1 VSTVALPRLLGG
13 AALLALLVGF
23 IPWSVPVQAQGSS
36 LPTVATFSILADIV
50 QQVGG
55 DRISLTT
62 LVGPD
67 GDAHT
72 YEPTPGDA
80 RALNAAAVVFE
91 NGLAFESWLD
101 RLYASSGSRARRVVV
116 SEGIQPLTRE
126 TGGRTETDP
135 HIWHDVALASHMAMA
150 VREGLTQADP
160 ANADVYA
167 ANAGAY
173 LAQLQELDTWVIEQV
188 GTIPAGQRVLV
199 TSHDTFGYFA
209 RRYGFQILGSVLPT
223 TTDAQPSAAQ
233 MAALAREIRAVGVP
247 AVFPENVTTARLL
260 DRVAG
265 EARVGVAPLLYSDAL
280 GGPDTAGSTY
290 VRIVQYNV
298 ATIVS
303 ALRGWR

>member
-1 VSTVALPRLLGG
+1 MALVLL
-13 AALLALLVGF
+13 LLVLTATPHQ
-23 IPWSVPVQAQGSS
+23 IRAQGSG
-36 LPTVATFSILADIV
+36 LPAVATYSILADIV

-55 DRISLTT
+55 DRISLTR

-67 GDAHT
+67 GDAHM
-72 YEPTPGDA
+72 YEPTPGDT
-80 RALNAAAVVFE
+80 RSLNAAAVVFE
-91 NGLAFESWLD
+91 NGLGFEPWLD

-135 HIWHDVALASHMAMA
+135 HIWHDVALASQMTMA
-150 VREGLTQADP
+150 VRDGLTQADP
-160 ANADVYA
+160 ANAEIYA

-173 LAQLQELDTWVIEQV
+173 LAQLQELDAWVIEQV
-188 GTIPAGQRVLV
+188 GAIPAGQRVLV

-247 AVFPENVTTARLL
+247 AVFPENVATARLL
-260 DRVAG
+260 ERVAS

-280 GGPDTAGSTY
+280 GGPETAGSTY
-290 VRIVQYNV
+290 VRMVQYNV